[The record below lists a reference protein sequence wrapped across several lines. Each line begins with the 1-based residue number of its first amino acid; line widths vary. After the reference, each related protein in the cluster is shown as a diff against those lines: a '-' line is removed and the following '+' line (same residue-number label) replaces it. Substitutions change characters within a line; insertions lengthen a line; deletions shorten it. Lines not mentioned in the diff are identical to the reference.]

1 MRERYMKW
9 PKNALRIKIQG
20 EYMMSIIEV
29 NEDLRNA
36 LVTFRGDIIVSRGK
50 VHETKNLNGYLYME
64 DEQIVGCILYN
75 VVGKECEIVS
85 LDSNK
90 EGQGIGS
97 QLIQMVI
104 DKARK
109 LDCSRVWLITSN
121 DNIKAISMVL
131 QDVKTVF

>member
-1 MRERYMKW
+1 MKW

-64 DEQIVGCILYN
+64 DKQIVGCILYN
-75 VVGKECEIVS
+75 VGSSPNLCVKFSRLEI
-85 LDSNK
+85 
-90 EGQGIGS
+90 
-97 QLIQMVI
+97 
-104 DKARK
+104 
-109 LDCSRVWLITSN
+109 
-121 DNIKAISMVL
+121 
-131 QDVKTVF
+131 